1 MGKKTQK
8 KGLVKCMK
16 NDLRNIEQE
25 GGRREGEGQRKGRG
39 GGRDREKRKWG
50 KGTRTGPTQ
59 LGRG

>member
-25 GGRREGEGQRKGRG
+25 GGRRGQ
-39 GGRDREKRKWG
+39 DRV
-50 KGTRTGPTQ
+50 
-59 LGRG
+59 